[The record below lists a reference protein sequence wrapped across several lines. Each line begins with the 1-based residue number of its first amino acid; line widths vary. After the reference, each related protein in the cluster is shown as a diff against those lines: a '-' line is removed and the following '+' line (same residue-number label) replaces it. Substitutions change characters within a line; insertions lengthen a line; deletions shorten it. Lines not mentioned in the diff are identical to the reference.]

1 MTDPKL
7 LTRIRALCTP
17 LQPMPTAIKPQLDPL
32 AGTRAVLF
40 DIYGTL
46 LISASGDIGL
56 GGDRARALRLG
67 EILDAA
73 KLDPNAVTEA
83 HSVTGTHGAQ
93 HQLDFGIDLGAY
105 LDEAIQAQ
113 HARARTNGVRY
124 PEVDILGI
132 WETLLA
138 DVGLQPTPQQLQR
151 IAVEYEC
158 RSNPV
163 WTMPGLADLLATLRQ
178 RGLVMGIVS
187 NAQFYTPLILE
198 ALLGQA
204 PADLGL
210 EPALSVWSY
219 ALGEAKP
226 STAPYEVALNGLARE
241 HGLRPDQVLYVGN
254 DRRNDIW
261 PASRLGMR
269 TALFAGDARS
279 LRLREQDRAL
289 DGVDPDRVLTELAQI
304 PLIL

>member
-17 LQPMPTAIKPQLDPL
+17 LQPMPTAIEPQLGPL
-32 AGTRAVLF
+32 AGIRAVLF

-73 KLDPNAVTEA
+73 ELDPNAVTEA

-93 HQLDFGIDLGAY
+93 HQLDLGAH
-105 LDEAIQAQ
+105 LDEAIQAH
-113 HARARTNGVRY
+113 HARARTNGIRY
-124 PEVDILGI
+124 PEVDILRI

-138 DVGLQPTPQQLQR
+138 GVGFQPTPQQLQR

-158 RSNPV
+158 RVNSV

-198 ALLGQA
+198 ALLGDTPEA
-204 PADLGL
+204 LGL
-210 EPALSVWSY
+210 APALSAWSY

-226 STAPYEVALNGLARE
+226 STGPYEVALNGLARE

-261 PASRLGMR
+261 PASRLGMH
-269 TALFAGDARS
+269 TALFAGDMRS

-289 DGVDPDRVLTELAQI
+289 DGVSPDRVLTELAQI